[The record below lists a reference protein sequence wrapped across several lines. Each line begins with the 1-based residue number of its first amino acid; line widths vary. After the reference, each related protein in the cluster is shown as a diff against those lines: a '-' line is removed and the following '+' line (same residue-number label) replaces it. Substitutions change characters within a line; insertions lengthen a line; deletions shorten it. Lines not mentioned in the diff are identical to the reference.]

1 MNSIFP
7 TGIVK
12 PNSSEP
18 FDLNTLA
25 NNWPSPL
32 VARDQKQLD
41 KFSGG
46 ILNARTLAN
55 EDSLGTGPK
64 GRIKV
69 GRKVAYPVESLI
81 QWMMDKTETV
91 NG

>member
-1 MNSIFP
+1 MNSLFP

-25 NNWPSPL
+25 DNWPSPL

-46 ILNARTLAN
+46 ILNDRSLAN
-55 EDSLGTGPK
+55 ADCLGTGPM
-64 GRIKV
+64 RRVKV

-81 QWMMDKTETV
+81 EWMQSKMEGV
-91 NG
+91 G